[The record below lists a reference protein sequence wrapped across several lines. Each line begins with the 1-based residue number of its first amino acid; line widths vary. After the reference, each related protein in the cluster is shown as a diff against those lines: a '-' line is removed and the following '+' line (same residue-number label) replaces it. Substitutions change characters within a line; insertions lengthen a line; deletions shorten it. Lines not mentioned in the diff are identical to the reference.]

1 MREFVVLAEARKRR
15 SHRNCCRQFRSRR
28 VVDRLAIVW
37 TIDRLAAART
47 HIHPNVAVAFFTRK
61 MSRKNPLHF
70 QLVLTGKRWNLHA
83 LPAARIEAPS
93 VIAALHHFSIQPPL
107 TKRSPPLPT
116 HISHPKRFSLH
127 APP

>member
-1 MREFVVLAEARKRR
+1 MRDLVFLAEDRKRR
-15 SHRNCCRQFRSRR
+15 SHRNCFRQFRSRR

-83 LPAARIEAPS
+83 LPAAPIKAPS
-93 VIAALHHFSIQPPL
+93 VLAATHTFYIQPPF
-107 TKRSPPLPT
+107 RNPYPPVPHPT
-116 HISHPKRFSLH
+116 PHPKRSH
-127 APP
+127 